1 MGVLS
6 KKDILKNI
14 KTGGLSFDPDID
26 AFQLQ
31 PHSVDLRLGHTFYI
45 GKTWEVTQKGRASMS
60 VDYLN
65 NIANKN
71 YFEII
76 ELNPGQYFDILP
88 KEYVIAQT
96 METINIKNL
105 KIMGVLFPRSS
116 FNRRGLSV
124 DISGVIDSGY
134 SGTLMI
140 PIQNNTASQ
149 TIRIY
154 PGERIC
160 QVMFEE
166 LTTKLAPDD
175 APVSTSDMSTESSNT
190 FTKLEREE
198 EKKYILEGRV
208 GDLKKDYNL

>member
-1 MGVLS
+1 MSVLS

-14 KTGGLSFDPDID
+14 KTGGLNFDPEID

-45 GKTWEVTQKGRASMS
+45 GKTWEVTQKGRTSMN

-88 KEYVIAQT
+88 GEYVIAQT
-96 METINIKNL
+96 METIQVKNL
-105 KIMGVLFPRSS
+105 KMMGMLFPRSS

-140 PIQNNTASQ
+140 PIQNNTTSQ
-149 TIRIY
+149 SIRIY

-160 QVMFEE
+160 QVMFME
-166 LTTKLAPDD
+166 LTTKLNPEEAAITTVDRGKD
-175 APVSTSDMSTESSNT
+175 SSNT
-190 FTKLEREE
+190 FTKLERDE
-198 EKKYILEGRV
+198 EKRYILEGRV